1 MNENT
6 TVTLSRD
13 VEATVVPA
21 GHTVTLQKDQRAH
34 ITQSLGGTYTVI
46 VNGNMFRIAQ
56 RNADA
61 LGFETSARSSEN
73 RETPRTQEAVEKE
86 VWNLLRTCYD
96 PEIPV
101 NIVDLGLVY
110 DCTLTFLPADNQYRV
125 QIRMTLTAP
134 GCGMGPVMVQDV
146 REKLFSLDEIIEADV
161 ELVFDPPWNQAMISE
176 AAQLQLGI
184 L

>member
-1 MNENT
+1 MNENA
-6 TVTLSRD
+6 TVSLRRD

-21 GHTVTLQKDQRAH
+21 GHTVLLKKDQRAH
-34 ITQSLGGTYTVI
+34 ITQSLGGSYTII
-46 VNGNMFRIAQ
+46 VSGNMFRIAQ
-56 RNADA
+56 KNADA
-61 LGFETSARSSEN
+61 LGMETSTMRA
-73 RETPRTQEAVEKE
+73 ETGGERRTEEELQTA
-86 VWNLLRTCYD
+86 VWNLLKTCYD

-110 DCTLTFLPADNQYRV
+110 DCTLTFLPADNQYRI
-125 QIRMTLTAP
+125 QIKMTLTAP
-134 GCGMGPVMVQDV
+134 GCGMGPVIVQDV

>member
-1 MNENT
+1 MNENA

-13 VEATVVPA
+13 VEAAIVPA
-21 GHTVTLQKDQRAH
+21 GQTVVLAKGERAH
-34 ITQSLGGTYTVI
+34 ITQSLGGTYTII

-56 RNADA
+56 KNVDA
-61 LGFETSARSSEN
+61 LGVELPAAPAETTGELRCKE
-73 RETPRTQEAVEKE
+73 QLEKE
-86 VWNLLRTCYD
+86 VWNLLRMCYD

-110 DCTLTFLPADNQYRV
+110 DCTITFLPADNRYCVR
-125 QIRMTLTAP
+125 IKMTLTAP

-146 REKLFSLDEIIEADV
+146 RDKLFSLDEVIEADV
-161 ELVFDPPWNQAMISE
+161 ELVFDPPWNRAMNSE

>member
-6 TVTLSRD
+6 TVILNRD
-13 VEATVVPA
+13 VEAAVVPA
-21 GHTVTLQKDQRAH
+21 GNIVLLQKDQRAH
-34 ITQSLGGTYTVI
+34 ITQSLGGSFTII

-56 RNADA
+56 ANADA
-61 LGFETSARSSEN
+61 LGIELAAPAPELSGE
-73 RETPRTQEAVEKE
+73 PRTKETVEKE

-125 QIRMTLTAP
+125 RIKMTLTAP
-134 GCGMGPVMVQDV
+134 GCGMGPVIVEDV
-146 REKLFSLDEIIEADV
+146 RGKLFSLDEIIEADV
-161 ELVFDPPWNQAMISE
+161 ELVFDPPWNRAMISE
-176 AAQLQLGI
+176 SAQLQLGI